1 MGTCDTWN
9 VEVNILV
16 YEDEVFICLVT
27 KFAYFL
33 ILLDT
38 FCINKYLINMTYQI
52 NNGS

>member
-27 KFAYFL
+27 KFHWYFL
-33 ILLDT
+33 HKWVFDKHDVS
-38 FCINKYLINMTYQI
+38 NK
-52 NNGS
+52 